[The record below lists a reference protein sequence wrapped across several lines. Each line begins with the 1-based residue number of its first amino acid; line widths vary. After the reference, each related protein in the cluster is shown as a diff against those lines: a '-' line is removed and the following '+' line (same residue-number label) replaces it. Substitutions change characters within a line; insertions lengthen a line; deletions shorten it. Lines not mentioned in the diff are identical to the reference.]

1 LFLSL
6 FSFVS
11 LPCYFVFCVPGY
23 LFLLSLLILCCPSL
37 FCFCPPLIVCC
48 PWPWPRGSGSASSTR
63 PHGRRLSAAGPRPL
77 FRTPFPGARFRL
89 LDPEPPVPSLQL
101 AATGSRL
108 AVSNSNRSHRYS
120 TECIPK
126 QLLAVEVLAVLV
138 RTWSGIRAYLHPAY
152 HLQFRVQAR

>member
-1 LFLSL
+1 MFLSL

-23 LFLLSLLILCCPSL
+23 LFLLSLLIFCCPSL

-48 PWPWPRGSGSASSTR
+48 PALAPGLRFSLQHPTPWSSALRRR
-63 PHGRRLSAAGPRPL
+63 PPAFVPDAVSRCQV
-77 FRTPFPGARFRL
+77 RL
-89 LDPEPPVPSLQL
+89 LAPEPPVPSLQL

-138 RTWSGIRAYLHPAY
+138 RTWSGIRAHLHPAY

>member
-1 LFLSL
+1 MC
-6 FSFVS
+6 FVS
-11 LPCYFVFCVPGY
+11 LGICF
-23 LFLLSLLILCCPSL
+23 CCPSL
-37 FCFCPPLIVCC
+37 F
-48 PWPWPRGSGSASSTR
+48 SAV
-63 PHGRRLSAAGPRPL
+63 PHYFVSVPHSLFVVPGPG
-77 FRTPFPGARFRL
+77 PGAPVPGSQPPAPGLSLQHPTPWSSALSRRPPAFVLDAVSRCQVRL
-89 LDPEPPVPSLQL
+89 LAPEPPVPSLQL

-138 RTWSGIRAYLHPAY
+138 RTWSGIRAHLHPAY